1 MELALCKLL
10 GILLG
15 ASFALLLS
23 LSRRPS
29 ASAAREHGEGYYVKE
44 RVTGGLL
51 VALKGETQ
59 NERIS

>member
-15 ASFALLLS
+15 ASFALLLWP
-23 LSRRPS
+23 RRPS
-29 ASAAREHGEGYYVKE
+29 ASAAREEEVGDYVRE

-51 VALKGETQ
+51 VAPKGE
-59 NERIS
+59 NDDDS